1 MQLDSTNECKAG
13 SRILILSSKW
23 MIWYN
28 YSPDAALTADQS
40 LSGIWSY
47 RSTRNKF
54 AIKLSPLLQSL
65 KINCYSETAEG
76 LPTVQAKMNVAHSR
90 TRHVFVMGSRGKEV
104 SWKQQQS
111 LEESVMLLPVVLEN
125 CISLPSLPSLCI
137 PQSFLGCT
145 TYISRG
151 FVNRGH
157 FPLPRRWVVTH
168 GYFAIYAKNKTWE
181 VIS

>member
-1 MQLDSTNECKAG
+1 MQLDSTNECKAC

-28 YSPDAALTADQS
+28 YSTDAAPTADQS

-47 RSTRNKF
+47 RSTTNKF

-125 CISLPSLPSLCI
+125 IFPSPHCHHSVFLSLFLAALCMYQGDLWIRVTPPLPTGGLWHMATLPSMP
-137 PQSFLGCT
+137 
-145 TYISRG
+145 
-151 FVNRGH
+151 
-157 FPLPRRWVVTH
+157 
-168 GYFAIYAKNKTWE
+168 KTRPGR
-181 VIS
+181 